1 MKITLAQLKA
11 KNACSDQV
19 TEFERRF
26 GESVEISEAACLA
39 VADAFDWDWA
49 ARNLLSAPLD
59 AEYERQRAPLYA
71 EYGRHCARLDAE
83 YGRHCAP
90 LDAEYKRQRAQLFGR
105 LAS

>member
-49 ARNLLSAPLD
+49 ARNLLSAPL
-59 AEYERQRAPLYA
+59 YA